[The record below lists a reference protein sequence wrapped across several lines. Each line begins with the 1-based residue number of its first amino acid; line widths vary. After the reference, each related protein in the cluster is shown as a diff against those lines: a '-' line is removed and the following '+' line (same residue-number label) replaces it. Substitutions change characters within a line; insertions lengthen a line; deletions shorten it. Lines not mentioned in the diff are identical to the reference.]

1 MQAVYYAR
9 KICQSQ
15 STMLAGNA
23 TMYVGK
29 IGILVLLYG
38 KLPSESK
45 TISSLNS
52 ALKANCRNIELV
64 VWNNGPE
71 KLEIESGNLLP
82 DAQEIAI
89 KFFETVENRPLS
101 DIYNEFLSMSYDRFV
116 IFDDDSVVEQSY
128 ATAIQTEAGFDLL
141 IPRAICN
148 GRQESPRIGSRPL
161 DVDRCEDK
169 SEDSNV
175 FAISS
180 GLCIS
185 ASLREK
191 FLKIYGQVFD
201 ENFVFYGVDATF
213 FYRLRT
219 IRRRQAVKISYGGQI
234 LHSLSR
240 LDTLAGESSK
250 FRRLERSC
258 DIALQLRYY
267 PSFFVLRVFVKKV
280 IGGFFGV
287 ANYDSLL
294 MVKTLI
300 SSRHP
305 RR

>member
-1 MQAVYYAR
+1 
-9 KICQSQ
+9 
-15 STMLAGNA
+15 MLAGNSI
-23 TMYVGK
+23 MHVDK

-45 TISSLNS
+45 TISSLNNV
-52 ALKANCRNIELV
+52 LQGNCRNIELV
-64 VWNNGPE
+64 VWNNGPKE
-71 KLEIESGNLLP
+71 LEIESENLLP
-82 DAQEIAI
+82 NAQEIAI
-89 KFFETVENRPLS
+89 KIFETVENRPLS

-116 IFDDDSVVEQSY
+116 IFDDDSVVEQNY
-128 ATAIQTEAGFDLL
+128 AMAIQAEAGFDLL

-161 DVDRCEDK
+161 AVGGYEDK
-169 SEDSNV
+169 PDDSSV

-191 FLKIYGQVFD
+191 FLKIYDQVFD

-213 FYRLRT
+213 FYRLRA
-219 IRRRQAVKISYGGQI
+219 IRRRQAVKISYVGQI

-240 LDTLAGESSK
+240 LDTLAGESSE

-267 PSFFVLRVFVKKV
+267 PSFFVFRVFVRKV
-280 IGGFFGV
+280 IAGFLG
-287 ANYDSLL
+287 AASYDPLL
-294 MVKTLI
+294 MLRTLI